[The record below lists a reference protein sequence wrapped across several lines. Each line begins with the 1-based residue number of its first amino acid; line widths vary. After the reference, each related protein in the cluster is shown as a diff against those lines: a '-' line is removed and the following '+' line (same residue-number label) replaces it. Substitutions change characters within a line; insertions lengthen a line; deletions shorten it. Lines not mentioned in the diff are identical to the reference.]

1 MSNTKKKKFS
11 VLYGFL
17 RAIISL
23 SIISIAAAIGAW
35 FYFNPVHT
43 EKAAK
48 HEQRKVYVTTMPI
61 SFGDFP
67 VEIEVMGKI
76 SPAREMTLKAQ
87 VSGEIVWVSENF
99 IPGGFFEADEHILEI
114 DPADYLLAVEF
125 KRAAYK
131 QARAAYRLEEG
142 RQQIAKNE
150 IEILQRNTG
159 KTLKSTDLALRKPQL
174 AQAKANL
181 DAAKASLDI
190 ALLSLDRTTL
200 KAPFDAIV
208 TMRNTN
214 LGNVIAAQSQLAMLV
229 ATDEYWINIDI
240 SLRDLPWL
248 SFPDNAIGSTGTKA
262 IVTLGNQRGLREGE
276 VFKQTGL
283 IDEQSHL
290 AGVIVRVPNPLSL
303 EKDEDIRVPS
313 LVLGDYVPVKLIGK
327 TLTGVARIPQ
337 QYVHKDNHEDTVWLE
352 QGGRLVIQPIT
363 LVYKDRTYAYVT
375 EGLEYAS
382 KLVTSNIITPVAGI
396 DIIVQN
402 NGGDK

>member
-131 QARAAYRLEEG
+131 QAKAAYQLEEG
-142 RQQIAKNE
+142 RQQIAKNDFFANSLDGQWR
-150 IEILQRNTG
+150 IEISNGYGRSFTPFGIRSN
-159 KTLKSTDLALRKPQL
+159 S
-174 AQAKANL
+174 
-181 DAAKASLDI
+181 
-190 ALLSLDRTTL
+190 LSLTL
-200 KAPFDAIV
+200 LHKFRVFLISHRHGIQNSTIV
-208 TMRNTN
+208 
-214 LGNVIAAQSQLAMLV
+214 
-229 ATDEYWINIDI
+229 
-240 SLRDLPWL
+240 
-248 SFPDNAIGSTGTKA
+248 
-262 IVTLGNQRGLREGE
+262 
-276 VFKQTGL
+276 
-283 IDEQSHL
+283 
-290 AGVIVRVPNPLSL
+290 
-303 EKDEDIRVPS
+303 
-313 LVLGDYVPVKLIGK
+313 
-327 TLTGVARIPQ
+327 
-337 QYVHKDNHEDTVWLE
+337 
-352 QGGRLVIQPIT
+352 
-363 LVYKDRTYAYVT
+363 
-375 EGLEYAS
+375 
-382 KLVTSNIITPVAGI
+382 
-396 DIIVQN
+396 
-402 NGGDK
+402 